1 MPQILA
7 ITGLVIA
14 TLLYWM
20 LVRRRSSVRS
30 GIQSMSRALS
40 ASNEVA
46 LSRIR
51 GGLRSAVG
59 PPKAADAGEWRDGIV
74 VTDRRSGRDRRKWSD
89 RRLGRGRRTGGDRR
103 QSESSR

>member
-7 ITGLVIA
+7 ISGLVIA
-14 TLLYWM
+14 TLLYFM

-30 GIQSMSRALS
+30 GIQRMSRARS

-51 GGLRSAVG
+51 GGLRAAVG
-59 PPKAADAGEWRDGIV
+59 PPKAVSGDGI
-74 VTDRRSGRDRRKWSD
+74 RR
-89 RRLGRGRRTGGDRR
+89 GRGERGTATPEADRHTAC
-103 QSESSR
+103 SL